1 MIELRVKVC
10 GITRGVDG
18 RLAVSLGA
26 SYLGFILYPKS
37 PRAISL
43 DEFASIKETLP
54 DSFRVAVDVSP
65 SVERLRNQILAGFD
79 YFQVHFSDIHN
90 AGYLTDI
97 SQLVGRDRLWL
108 APKLA
113 PGTLFPES
121 LFEYAHTFLIDT
133 YYAEGFGGSGKTGDW
148 VGFDGLRS
156 DYPEK
161 TWILAGGLNP
171 ENVLEALNTAHP
183 RIIDANSGVESSPG
197 IKDEDKLRAF
207 FKKLNP

>member
-1 MIELRVKVC
+1 MSEPRVKIC

-18 RLAVSLGA
+18 RLAVLLGA

-43 DEFASIKETLP
+43 DKFTSIKESLP
-54 DSFRVAVDVSP
+54 DSFRVVVDVSP
-65 SVERLRNQILAGFD
+65 SVERLRDQMLAGFD

-90 AGYLTDI
+90 AEYLSDI

-108 APKLA
+108 APKLV

-121 LFEYAHTFLIDT
+121 LFEYTNTFLIDT
-133 YYAEGFGGSGKTGDW
+133 YHVDSYGGSGKTGDW
-148 VGFDGLRS
+148 VGFDRLQS

-161 TWILAGGLNP
+161 TWILAGGLNSG
-171 ENVLEALNTAHP
+171 NLLNALNSAHP
-183 RIIDANSGVESSPG
+183 RFIDASSGVESSPG

-207 FKKLNP
+207 FGKLNP